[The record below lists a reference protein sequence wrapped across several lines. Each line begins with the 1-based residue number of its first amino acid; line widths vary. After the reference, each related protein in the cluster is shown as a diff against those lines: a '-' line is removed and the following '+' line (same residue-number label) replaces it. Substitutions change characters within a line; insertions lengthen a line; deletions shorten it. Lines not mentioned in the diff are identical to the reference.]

1 MNIEQLVYVVE
12 LSQSKTLA
20 KAAENVNISQSG
32 LSQAITLLEEEL
44 NLTLFNRGHAGTQVT
59 ENGKIIVE
67 KAREILKEIFE
78 LQQTAAQLSNNLVFN
93 TIKFGITNALLR
105 PFLDVYM
112 SLQDKNSPCLI
123 ELYEESSSSIIKKIK
138 ENKIDIGFIAI
149 NDSNLSEIENLVF
162 IPVATGKLKMY
173 VSPDN
178 QLRLHSGDIT
188 PEIFKQQKFCLFP
201 DEYND
206 EIIQEIQNKYG
217 KLQVISKSN
226 NYDVVQSAIDKL
238 NAVIIARD
246 FQATLS
252 TGTLFEKLVGIDID
266 HLAKVS
272 YQFGWA
278 HKINHHLL
286 PMEIYFI
293 NEVKKQLIMH

>member
-1 MNIEQLVYVVE
+1 M
-12 LSQSKTLA
+12 
-20 KAAENVNISQSG
+20 
-32 LSQAITLLEEEL
+32 LEEEL

-67 KAREILKEIFE
+67 KARGILKKVFE
-78 LQQTAAQLSNNLVFN
+78 LQQTAAQLSNNLVYS

-112 SLQDKNSPCLI
+112 SLQDKNISCLI

-178 QLRLHSGDIT
+178 QLCRHSGCIT
-188 PEIFKQQKFCLFP
+188 PENFKQQKFCLFP

-206 EIIQEIQNKYG
+206 EIIQEIQSKYG
-217 KLQVISKSN
+217 KLQIISKSN
-226 NYDVVQSAIDKL
+226 NYTVVQSAITKL
-238 NAVIIARD
+238 NAVTIARD
-246 FQATLS
+246 FQAMLS

-272 YQFGWA
+272 YQFGWI

-286 PMEIYFI
+286 PMEIDFI
-293 NEVKKQLIMH
+293 NKVKKQLTMH